1 MNLEIERK
9 FLVKNSLFKQFAI
22 EKKYIK
28 QGFLNK
34 DPQRTVRVRILN
46 DTGYLTIKGATST
59 TGISRFEWE
68 KEIPLAEAES
78 LFLLTEKGVI
88 EKFRYYIKSGKH
100 VYEVDEFL
108 GENLGLIIAEIELTS
123 EDEFFEKPNWLGK
136 EVTGEIKYF
145 NSVLSEHPFNNWAQK
160 NLE

>member
-1 MNLEIERK
+1 M
-9 FLVKNSLFKQFAI
+9 
-22 EKKYIK
+22 
-28 QGFLNK
+28 
-34 DPQRTVRVRILN
+34 
-46 DTGYLTIKGATST
+46 
-59 TGISRFEWE
+59 
-68 KEIPLAEAES
+68 
-78 LFLLTEKGVI
+78 
-88 EKFRYYIKSGKH
+88 
-100 VYEVDEFL
+100 DEFL